1 MDLKI
6 DPIQMHLLEELTGL
20 HEIPVGAYNI
30 RSNGKGI
37 ARGSSA
43 NIEIEPRDDG
53 QGINI
58 RIKPGTKHESV
69 HIPVVMSEAGLTDV
83 VYNDF
88 YIGEGADVTII
99 AGCGIHNGGNK
110 DSQHDG
116 IHRFF
121 IGENARIRY
130 VEKHYGSGE
139 GTGERIMNPQTI
151 IEMDKNSYMEMDT
164 AQIDR
169 SIHIQNK
176 ALQLFYLFFHKSVL
190 LFP

>member
-139 GTGERIMNPQTI
+139 GTLTQSSRWTRIVTWSWIQP
-151 IEMDKNSYMEMDT
+151 
-164 AQIDR
+164 R
-169 SIHIQNK
+169 S
-176 ALQLFYLFFHKSVL
+176 
-190 LFP
+190 